1 MKMIKAEQQTILKAG
16 DPGTAE
22 WFGDSATLRCHRA
35 RESSN
40 KLAFS
45 EEKFR
50 KLSTYKSVR
59 N

>member
-1 MKMIKAEQQTILKAG
+1 MKIIKAEQQTILKAG
-16 DPGTAE
+16 NPGTAE

-35 RESSN
+35 RESAN
-40 KLAFS
+40 KLASS

-50 KLSTYKSVR
+50 KLSPYKSVR